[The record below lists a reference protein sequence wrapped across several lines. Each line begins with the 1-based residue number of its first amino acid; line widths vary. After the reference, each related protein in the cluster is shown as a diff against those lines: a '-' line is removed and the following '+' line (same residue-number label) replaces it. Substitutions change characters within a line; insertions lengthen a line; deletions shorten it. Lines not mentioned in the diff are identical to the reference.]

1 MLHYILGGIALFILW
16 IIASYNGFV
25 RLKNRFQEAWS
36 DIETQMKRR
45 YNLIPN
51 LMETVKGYAKHEKE
65 TLDAV
70 VKARTAAMSATGT
83 PNEQAEA
90 ENMLQSTLKSIFAL
104 SESYPDLKA
113 NANFIDLQHELTD
126 AEDKIQ
132 AARRFYNNTVQA
144 FNTKVEMFPSNF
156 IAKTFG
162 FVRQDFFQLDEPA
175 ARKPVKVKF

>member
-1 MLHYILGGIALFILW
+1 MLHYILGGIAFVILW
-16 IIASYNGFV
+16 AIASYNGFV

-65 TLDAV
+65 TFDAV

-83 PNEQAEA
+83 PNEQAQA

-104 SESYPDLKA
+104 SEAYTDLKA
-113 NANFIDLQHELTD
+113 NSNSSFALTN
-126 AEDKIQ
+126 ACLRAGWFKS
-132 AARRFYNNTVQA
+132 F
-144 FNTKVEMFPSNF
+144 
-156 IAKTFG
+156 
-162 FVRQDFFQLDEPA
+162 
-175 ARKPVKVKF
+175 